1 MKKRIISVFCLVLIA
16 CTILAAC
23 GKKSSQDLSN
33 SKYLGT
39 WKAVSISFK
48 GLSDAY
54 EDECYLTLNPD
65 GTAVFYMEGEDES
78 RCTWQ
83 ETGSGVKLSGDSKM
97 TFTDAGDALILKLAG
112 SELRFELQ

>member
-1 MKKRIISVFCLVLIA
+1 MNKRIISVFCLLLIV
-16 CTILAAC
+16 CMILTAC
-23 GKKSSQDLSN
+23 GKQASQDLTN

-65 GTAVFYMEGEDES
+65 GTAVFYMEDEDES
-78 RCTWQ
+78 KCTWQ
-83 ETGSGVKLSGDSKM
+83 ETDSGVKLTGDSKM
-97 TFTDAGDALILKLAG
+97 TFTDVGDALIFKLAG